1 MVGGRVPE
9 YAAVHARVRGMYA
22 DMLAPETWVAL
33 REAVSYASLIEILKE
48 TVYGSYLAEVEDK
61 TLTPRRAVYQVK
73 KHLAK
78 AFDVL
83 VPLVPRL
90 ARFLMVQIYHRYEV
104 DNLKALM
111 RGIERGTAWERV
123 RYVLFPLGSFT
134 TLDAEGLMEAE
145 GVGAAVERL
154 RDTPY
159 YDTLSHAMKRYTAE
173 GSLFPLEVALD
184 LDYWRRLWR
193 DLDRL
198 TGTDRAQARRI
209 VGSLLDATNLMW
221 AIRYRVNH
229 HLSEEEIINYTLPFG
244 YRVHDEDV
252 RAIAAGAD
260 VAQVVTRVYPD
271 LEGVREL
278 LKEPQA
284 GLPQMEA
291 QLQRYVVKECRTA
304 FVGYPFHVGVPAAY
318 LILTEFEIQDLT
330 VLVEAKASQM
340 PAERFHPY
348 LLVGCAPE

>member
-1 MVGGRVPE
+1 MVGGRVSE

-22 DMLAPETWVAL
+22 DMLAAETWRSL
-33 REAVSYASLIEILKE
+33 REAVSYSALIEILKE
-48 TVYGSYLAEVEDK
+48 TVYGACLGEIEDK
-61 TLTPRRAVYQVK
+61 NLTPRRAVYQIK
-73 KHLAK
+73 KHLANN
-78 AFDVL
+78 FDVL

-90 ARFLMVQIYHRYEV
+90 ARFLMVQLYHRYEV

-111 RGIERGTAWERV
+111 RGIERGTPWEQV

-134 TLDAEGLMEAE
+134 TLDAERLMEAE

-159 YDTLSHAMKRYTAE
+159 YDTLSHAMKRYTTE

-193 DLDRL
+193 DVDRL
-198 TGTDRAQARRI
+198 TGTDRSQARRI

-260 VAQVVTRVYPD
+260 VAQVVARVYPSVED
-271 LEGVREL
+271 VSEM
-278 LKEPQA
+278 LKEPQD

-291 QLQRYVVKECRTA
+291 LLQRYVVKESRTA
-304 FVGYPFHVGVPAAY
+304 FVGYPFDIGIPVAY

-330 VLVEAKASQM
+330 VLIEAKASQM
-340 PAERFHPY
+340 PAERFRPY
-348 LLVGCAPE
+348 LLIGCEPE

>member
-340 PAERFHPY
+340 PAERFHRY
-348 LLVGCAPE
+348 LVVGYAPE

>member
-271 LEGVREL
+271 LEGVSEL

>member
-1 MVGGRVPE
+1 MVGGRVSE

-22 DMLAPETWVAL
+22 DMLAPETWSTL
-33 REAVSYASLIEILKE
+33 REAASYAALIEILKE
-48 TVYGSYLAEVEDK
+48 TAYGSHLGEIEDEN
-61 TLTPRRAVYQVK
+61 LTPRRAVYQIK
-73 KHLAK
+73 KHLAD

-90 ARFLMVQIYHRYEV
+90 ARFLMIQLYRRYEV

-111 RGIERGTAWERV
+111 RGIERGTPWEQV

-134 TLDAEGLMEAE
+134 TLDAERLMEAE
-145 GVGAAVERL
+145 GVGATIERL

-159 YDTLSHAMKRYTAE
+159 YDTLSHAIKRYTAE

-184 LDYWRRLWR
+184 LDYWRTLWR
-193 DLDRL
+193 DIDHL

-260 VAQVVTRVYPD
+260 VAQVIARVYPD
-271 LEGVREL
+271 LEDVREM
-278 LKEPQA
+278 LKEPQD
-284 GLPQMEA
+284 GLPQLEA
-291 QLQRYVVKECRTA
+291 LLQRYVMKECRTA
-304 FVGYPFHVGVPAAY
+304 FIGYPFHVGIPVAY

-340 PAERFHPY
+340 PVERFRPY
-348 LLVGCAPE
+348 LLMGHVLD

>member
-1 MVGGRVPE
+1 MVGGGVSE
-9 YAAVHARVRGMYA
+9 YAAVQARVRAMYGE
-22 DMLAPETWVAL
+22 MIAPETWEAL
-33 REAVSYASLIEILKE
+33 CEAASYTALVEILKE
-48 TVYGSYLAEVEDK
+48 TVYGPYLDEIEDK
-61 TLTPRRAVYQVK
+61 NLTPRRAVYQVK
-73 KHLAK
+73 KHLAN
-78 AFDVL
+78 AFDAL
-83 VPLVPRL
+83 APLVPRT
-90 ARFLMVQIYHRYEV
+90 ARFLMVQLYHRYEV

-111 RGIERGTAWERV
+111 RGIERGTPWERV

-145 GVGAAVERL
+145 GVEAVIERL

-193 DLDRL
+193 DVDRL
-198 TGTDRAQARRI
+198 TDTDRAQARRI
-209 VGSLLDATNLMW
+209 VGSLLDVTNLMW

-260 VAQVVTRVYPD
+260 IAQMVTRVYPGI
-271 LEGVREL
+271 EGVGEL
-278 LKEPQA
+278 IKAPQD
-284 GLPQMEA
+284 GLPKLEA
-291 QLQRYVVKECRTA
+291 QFQRYMVQECRTA

-330 VLVEAKASQM
+330 VLVEAKSSQM
-340 PAERFHPY
+340 PVERFHPY
-348 LLVGCAPE
+348 LVSSQ

>member
-1 MVGGRVPE
+1 MAGGRVSE

-22 DMLAPETWVAL
+22 DMLTPETWIAL
-33 REAVSYASLIEILKE
+33 REAASYPALIEILKE
-48 TVYGSYLAEVEDK
+48 TVYGPHLGEIAGEN
-61 TLTPRRAVYQVK
+61 LTPRRAVYQIK
-73 KHLAK
+73 KHLAD

-83 VPLVPRL
+83 APLVPRL
-90 ARFLMVQIYHRYEV
+90 ARFLVIQLYHRYEV

-111 RGIERGTAWERV
+111 RGIERGTPWEQV

-134 TLDAEGLMEAE
+134 TLDAERLMEAE
-145 GVGAAVERL
+145 GVGTAVERL

-159 YDTLSHAMKRYTAE
+159 YDTLSHAMKRYAAE

-184 LDYWRRLWR
+184 LGYWRGLWR
-193 DLDRL
+193 DVDRL
-198 TGTDRAQARRI
+198 KGTDRAQARRM

-221 AIRYRVNH
+221 AVRYRINH
-229 HLSEEEIINYTLPFG
+229 NLSEEEIINYTLPFG

-271 LEGVREL
+271 LEGVGEL
-278 LKEPQA
+278 LKEPQDR
-284 GLPQMEA
+284 LPQLEA

-304 FVGYPFHVGVPAAY
+304 FVGYPFHVGVPVAY

-340 PAERFHPY
+340 PPERFRPY
-348 LLVGCAPE
+348 LLMGYVPE